1 MHRLLSRNQSQNQKV
16 FLTFYSH
23 KIHLLAVL
31 DLFCIPQWQISLPF
45 IFQLVKTLPFHMGPP
60 APTQSGSLIYLKP
73 EKKKKTYP
81 SPPRSTSP
89 WLSFISITWNWILN
103 VLHDSFL
110 SFCIFCFSVSPTDGK
125 CSNNP
130 VEVARETGK
139 SVLERSNEVKNTVQE
154 RVREQVSE
162 RGREARERTEEVR
175 EKLTTGWW

>member
-1 MHRLLSRNQSQNQKV
+1 M
-16 FLTFYSH
+16 
-23 KIHLLAVL
+23 
-31 DLFCIPQWQISLPF
+31 
-45 IFQLVKTLPFHMGPP
+45 
-60 APTQSGSLIYLKP
+60 
-73 EKKKKTYP
+73 
-81 SPPRSTSP
+81 
-89 WLSFISITWNWILN
+89 
-103 VLHDSFL
+103 LHDSFL

-175 EKLTTGWW
+175 EKLTTGW